1 MLIFNKILVPIFII
15 INPKRTL
22 SINEFQDWRLI
33 MENPVCPIDYRY
45 GRDEIRDIFGENRRL
60 QFLLDVEAA
69 LARAHAKIG
78 NIPRSAA
85 DEITKKASVK
95 YVKVARVREIENETK
110 HDIMAV
116 TKALDEVCSGDAG
129 KYIHLGATSYD
140 IVDTANAL
148 QFSQSTEYLQK
159 GLKELRKTLVN
170 LAKKHKKTVML
181 GRTHGQHSTPI
192 TFGLKM
198 AGFAM
203 EVDRHLERMFECK
216 SRLLIGKLSGAVGT
230 GAALGKNALKLQEL
244 MLQDLKLGVEDVS
257 TQIVA
262 RDRYNELLGVLC
274 NIATSTE
281 RFGTEIRN
289 LQRDEI
295 GEVAE
300 AFEAKKQVGSST
312 MPHKR
317 NPITSEQICGLA
329 RVVRGFITPTYEN
342 AIQWHERDLCNSSS
356 ERFILPHSLILTD
369 WIVYQSNIIFR
380 NLKVFPDRMIK
391 NMEISKG
398 LPMAESLMT
407 TLVSKGMGR
416 GEAHELMRKTALKA
430 VEKNKTLK
438 EVFLEENKKLKLL
451 TVDEIDYA
459 LNPSNYLGASEK
471 IVERVIKKL
480 DR

>member
-1 MLIFNKILVPIFII
+1 MN
-15 INPKRTL
+15 
-22 SINEFQDWRLI
+22 D
-33 MENPVCPIDYRY
+33 PVCPLDYRY
-45 GRDEIRDIFGENRRL
+45 GREEIKEIFGERRRL

-78 NIPRSAA
+78 NIPKSAA
-85 DEITKKASVK
+85 DEISKKASTK
-95 YVKVARVREIENETK
+95 YVNVDRVKETETETK

-116 TKALDEVCSGDAG
+116 TKALAEVCNGDAG

-148 QFSQSTEYLQK
+148 QFAESTTYIQK
-159 GLKELRKTLVN
+159 NLKELRKTFLN

-181 GRTHGQHSTPI
+181 GRTHGQHTIPI

-198 AGFAM
+198 AGYAM
-203 EVDRHLERMFECK
+203 EIERHLERMFECK
-216 SRLLIGKLSGAVGT
+216 SRLLVGKLSGAVGT
-230 GAALGKNALKLQEL
+230 GAALGKNALKLQEE
-244 MLQDLKLGVEDVS
+244 MLKELKLGVEDVS
-257 TQIVA
+257 TQIVC
-262 RDRYNELLGVLC
+262 RDRYNELLCILG
-274 NIATSTE
+274 NIATSME
-281 RFGTEIRN
+281 KFGTEIRN

-329 RVVRGFITPTYEN
+329 RVARSFIAPAFEN

-356 ERFILPHSLILTD
+356 ERFILAHSLILTD
-369 WIVYQSNIIFR
+369 WIVYKTDDVFK
-380 NLKVFPDRMIK
+380 NLKVFPERMLK

-407 TLVSKGMGR
+407 TLIGKGMGR
-416 GEAHELMRKTALKA
+416 GDAHELMRKTSLKA
-430 VEKNKTLK
+430 VEQNKTLK
-438 EVFLEENKKLKLL
+438 ESFLEENEKSKLL
-451 TVDEIDYA
+451 TIKEINDA
-459 LNPSNYLGASEK
+459 LNPENYLGATDE
-471 IVERVIKKL
+471 IITRVVKKL
-480 DR
+480 ER